1 MTAVRRPPRSGGRHS
16 PRAAAWIAWS
26 LWAVAVVLG
35 LSAMIL
41 VVVTRSVPHSPYD
54 QWHFVLLRMSGQL
67 AFPTIGLIIASRRA
81 ANPLGWLLLLFGVSL
96 SANEFMRAYAE
107 YTLFYKPG
115 ALPGGL
121 AIAWVSTWIWAFIYP
136 ILPFVFLLFPDGRLP
151 SRRWRPFAWVAGL
164 VNGLL
169 LLVVPFRAGG
179 LEYFPTIPNP
189 VGIPAVTPAVFQLLS
204 LVTFIVLLLATLSV
218 PVRFRRARGEE
229 RQQLKWVAYAAV
241 LLGVVL
247 LIAPILAPPLV
258 NVIVTTLAFTGFTA
272 AIAMAILKYRLYDI
286 DRIINRTLTY
296 GLLTAILGL
305 GYVGAVLVLGQ
316 VSGAVGRETPSWAVA
331 SATLVVAAVFQP
343 ARRYIQQAVD
353 RRFNRRKYDAAKTVE
368 AFSLRLREEV
378 DLDALSAELL
388 TVVDQTMQ
396 PTAASLWL
404 RSPVKAS
411 SEPGAR
417 A

>member
-1 MTAVRRPPRSGGRHS
+1 
-16 PRAAAWIAWS
+16 
-26 LWAVAVVLG
+26 VALCLG
-35 LSAMIL
+35 TDVGA
-41 VVVTRSVPHSPYD
+41 T
-54 QWHFVLLRMSGQL
+54 GL
-67 AFPTIGLIIASRRA
+67 ATIGLIIASRRA
-81 ANPLGWLLLLFGVSL
+81 ANPLGWLLLFFGLSL
-96 SANEFMRAYAE
+96 SANEFLRAYAE

-115 ALPGGL
+115 TLPGGL

-136 ILPFVFLLFPDGRLP
+136 ILPFVFLLVPDGRLP
-151 SRRWRPFAWVAGL
+151 SRCWRPFAWFAGL
-164 VNGLL
+164 VSGLF

-189 VGIPAVTPAVFQLLS
+189 VGIPAVTPAVFNLLS
-204 LVTFIVLLLATLSV
+204 LVTFIVLLVATLSL

-241 LLGVVL
+241 LLGLVL

-258 NVIVTTLAFTGFTA
+258 NLIVTTLAFTGFMA

-286 DRIINRTLTY
+286 DRLISRTLTY

-316 VSGAVGRETPSWAVA
+316 VSSAVGGETPSWAVA
-331 SATLVVAAVFQP
+331 GATLVVAALFQP
-343 ARRYIQQAVD
+343 ARRRIQAVVD
-353 RRFNRRKYDAAKTVE
+353 RRFNRRKYDAAKTVD

-388 TVVDQTMQ
+388 AVVNQTMQ
-396 PTAASLWL
+396 PTRASLWL

-411 SEPGAR
+411 SEPDAR
-417 A
+417 T